1 MKHKTIILVTALA
14 LAPLTASASP
24 LIAGNIGYA
33 NINTGGAGHSGITAG
48 VTVKHGD
55 TTLAAQISAA
65 DHFANGQVQ
74 ISRSF
79 RVSQRLIVAPLLG
92 VGDAF
97 VQRTDSQQGQIPA
110 DLVPPA
116 LRGFVNNTQPASQNL
131 IPPALGGVIANG
143 SDQNDLYMLAG
154 AGAGMIITQRLGL
167 GITASAGPAL
177 NRSGLV
183 WEAGGGMSYR
193 LHHHWFVDAAVEYL
207 KLPKSP
213 RILTDTIGIN
223 YLF

>member
-1 MKHKTIILVTALA
+1 MKRKTIILLTALA

-33 NINTGGAGHSGITAG
+33 NINTGGGDGHSGITAG
-48 VTVKHGD
+48 VAVKHGD

-65 DHFANGQVQ
+65 DHFADAQAQ

-79 RVSQRLIVAPLLG
+79 RVNQRLIVAPLLG

-97 VQRTDSQQGQIPA
+97 VPRAGQQGQIPA

-116 LRGFVNNTQPASQNL
+116 LHGFVNNTQPAPQNL
-131 IPPALGGVIANG
+131 IPPALQGVIGSG
-143 SDQNDLYMLAG
+143 SDQNDIYALAG
-154 AGAGMIITQRLGL
+154 AGAATSITPRLGL
-167 GITASAGPAL
+167 GITAGVGPAL
-177 NRSGLV
+177 NRAGVV
-183 WEAGGGMSYR
+183 WQAGGGLSYR
-193 LHHHWFVDAAVEYL
+193 LHRQWFVDAAVEYL

-213 RILTDTIGIN
+213 RILTDTIGFN

>member
-1 MKHKTIILVTALA
+1 MKRKTIILLTALA

-48 VTVKHGD
+48 VAVKRGD

-65 DHFANGQVQ
+65 DHFADAQVQ
-74 ISRSF
+74 ISRNF
-79 RVSQRLIVAPLLG
+79 RVNQRLIVAPLLG

-97 VQRTDSQQGQIPA
+97 VPRAGQQGQIPA

-116 LRGFVNNTQPASQNL
+116 LRGFVNNTQPAPQM
-131 IPPALGGVIANG
+131 IPPALQGLIGSG
-143 SDQNDLYMLAG
+143 SDQNDIYALAG
-154 AGAGMIITQRLGL
+154 AGAAMSITPRLAL
-167 GITASAGPAL
+167 GVTAGAGPAL
-177 NRSGLV
+177 NRAGLV
-183 WEAGGGMSYR
+183 WQAGGGLSYR
-193 LHHHWFVDAAVEYL
+193 LHRRWFVAAALEYL